1 MTQGEA
7 ATLIL
12 IASAAFVLPLL
23 GRRLRMPAVVLE
35 ILFGIAIGPVFGLV
49 QPSELVEVLAEF
61 GLLLLLFLAGFEIEL
76 EVFERQG
83 MMPILVGLGIYALTV
98 AGSVTIGLAL
108 GVGLFVALVL
118 ATNSVGVIIPTL
130 RGTRMIGTSLGQD
143 ILVAALLADILT
155 LLAVTGFALTTEYGF
170 GVRLLA
176 IPAFFLIAGTGLA
189 MLRRAAWW
197 RPERFG
203 RLFAADDP
211 EELGIRASLALMLVF
226 VGLSLVLGIESI
238 LGAFLAGTAFAAV
251 FRHRGG
257 LDEKLTGFSYG
268 FFIPIFFINVGI
280 GFRIDAIL
288 DPAAIR
294 LTLLLLVAALAVKV
308 LPGLLLVARRH
319 SLRES
324 LAAGALLSARLSLII
339 AIAELGVELE
349 LISETMESSIIL
361 LAAVT
366 ATLAPTLFRL
376 LLPPQRGDP
385 DEAAAPPVD
394 SHREGPVHVPG
405 AGLR

>member
-1 MTQGEA
+1 MSQSEA
-7 ATLIL
+7 GTLIL

-35 ILFGIAIGPVFGLV
+35 ILFGILIGPVLGWV
-49 QPSELVEVLAEF
+49 HPSELVAVLAEI

-76 EVFERQG
+76 EVFEKQG
-83 MMPILVGLGIYALTV
+83 MVPIVVGLGIYALTV
-98 AGSVTIGLAL
+98 AGSVVAGLVL

-130 RGTRMIGTSLGQD
+130 RGTRMIGTRLGQD

-155 LLAVTGFALTTEYGF
+155 LLAVTVFALVAEH
-170 GVRLLA
+170 GVGIRLAA
-176 IPAFFLIAGTGLA
+176 IPAFFVVAGAGLVV
-189 MLRRAAWW
+189 LRRAAWW

-211 EELGIRASLALMLVF
+211 EELGIRASLALMLIF
-226 VGLSLVLGIESI
+226 VGLALVLGIEPI

-268 FFIPIFFINVGI
+268 FLIPIFFINVGI
-280 GFRIDAIL
+280 GFRADAVL
-288 DPAAIR
+288 DPGA
-294 LTLLLLVAALAVKV
+294 LTLTLGLLVAALAVKI
-308 LPGLLLVARRH
+308 LPALLLVVRRH
-319 SLRES
+319 TLREA
-324 LAAGALLSARLSLII
+324 LAAGALMSARLSLII
-339 AIAELGVELE
+339 AIAELGVELG
-349 LISETMESSIIL
+349 LITEAMESSIIL

-376 LLPPQRGDP
+376 LMPRTESPSS
-385 DEAAAPPVD
+385 PVA
-394 SHREGPVHVPG
+394 VPERPG
-405 AGLR
+405 